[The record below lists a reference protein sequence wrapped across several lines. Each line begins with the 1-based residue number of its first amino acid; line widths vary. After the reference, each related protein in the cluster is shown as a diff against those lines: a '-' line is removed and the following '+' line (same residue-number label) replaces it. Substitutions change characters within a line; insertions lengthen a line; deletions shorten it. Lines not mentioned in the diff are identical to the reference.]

1 MALWVSEDLQYIQ
14 LYLLHCCVIVP
25 WCTVI
30 YRKDIVKILS
40 YESQMCLWWDN
51 SNAVQTK
58 SDSSS
63 VWALLL
69 QSRKNGIGMGT
80 SNIFTAS
87 LLNNILIFNIFK
99 FLVLVTFTVEYT
111 SNKYFFKYPW
121 LWKRISGEIVSV
133 V

>member
-14 LYLLHCCVIVP
+14 LYLLHCCVTVP

-30 YRKDIVKILS
+30 YWKDIVKILS

-51 SNAVQTK
+51 SNAVQRK

-63 VWALLL
+63 IWALLL
-69 QSRKNGIGMGT
+69 QSRKNGIRRGT

-99 FLVLVTFTVEYT
+99 FLVLVTFTMEYT
-111 SNKYFFKYPW
+111 SNKYFLNILGSLK
-121 LWKRISGEIVSV
+121 ESV
-133 V
+133 VKLFL